1 MKVIVDYSQGSD
13 LIRIAANPTHSGSY
27 CCHLGN
33 GKVFLLFMTFIYYVS
48 ISKST
53 WGHCSHDIN
62 PACEQIHNMTL
73 SKGVLS
79 THHTVDEAL
88 FMVWTPHPSN
98 VCAAEKVTK
107 VWTAIVR
114 SPVYLQVNVTPQR
127 DTRGKTHMRYKLSA
141 KYIRIIC
148 IEIRFKWLNKN
159 NPYIFTQCINQKR
172 FVNYIFCQHHLKQQ
186 REMSHMTDQHG
197 TCESVYRDEILWAV
211 FAFRLHMLS
220 SFS

>member
-114 SPVYLQVNVTPQR
+114 SHVYLQVNVTHQTCHSSTNTAADSRPAVTLLWQ
-127 DTRGKTHMRYKLSA
+127 TEGPHSGGFHTHLPGS
-141 KYIRIIC
+141 
-148 IEIRFKWLNKN
+148 
-159 NPYIFTQCINQKR
+159 FTQSQLISI
-172 FVNYIFCQHHLKQQ
+172 FVLQVEGDPSIITCLQ
-186 REMSHMTDQHG
+186 RCWNWE
-197 TCESVYRDEILWAV
+197 L
-211 FAFRLHMLS
+211 
-220 SFS
+220 

>member
-1 MKVIVDYSQGSD
+1 M
-13 LIRIAANPTHSGSY
+13 
-27 CCHLGN
+27 
-33 GKVFLLFMTFIYYVS
+33 VFLLLMTFIYYVS

-88 FMVWTPHPSN
+88 FMVWTPHPNN

-159 NPYIFTQCINQKR
+159 NPYIFTQCIYQKR

-220 SFS
+220 SFI